1 MIRSSRFPEMYNL
14 LLTICLLY
22 IFIEEFSQVDVFL
35 REKIEQVTLVCIK
48 DPFEQLFFE
57 ADWVIFIL
65 LTCSSSVI
73 IVCSCEL
80 RYPKLGL

>member
-1 MIRSSRFPEMYNL
+1 MYNL
-14 LLTICLLY
+14 LLTICQLY

-48 DPFEQLFFE
+48 DPFEQSFLE
-57 ADWVIFIL
+57 ADRVIFIL

-80 RYPKLGL
+80 KHPKLGL